1 MIDSSK
7 YVTLSEARQSLPD
20 GYVIAEI
27 PGSDGCLFGV
37 FEKQHI
43 IFKDD
48 DGVWKETDCALEVPQ
63 VLSQIVCE
71 IDPDGN
77 SSKKHHVVFS
87 VKKIQE
93 LRRRDVRTTYIYSI
107 MCKRPPEQF
116 SEGGTG
122 II

>member
-77 SSKKHHVVFS
+77 SWLFWRMVLIPLV
-87 VKKIQE
+87 Q
-93 LRRRDVRTTYIYSI
+93 
-107 MCKRPPEQF
+107 MCMVSAANIPCQ
-116 SEGGTG
+116 
-122 II
+122 

>member
-1 MIDSSK
+1 MK
-7 YVTLSEARQSLPD
+7 RLAPVNTR
-20 GYVIAEI
+20 GN
-27 PGSDGCLFGV
+27 
-37 FEKQHI
+37 EKNQHFSPI
-43 IFKDD
+43 
-48 DGVWKETDCALEVPQ
+48 EP
-63 VLSQIVCE
+63 
-71 IDPDGN
+71 N